1 MLRRTRSALVRKNR
15 GRGWRSRSIGIRF
28 SRRSRTV
35 ALGRFHAT
43 SESYLRYALGR
54 GGGSVSTLH
63 GLLPLFFD
71 RPPPT
76 RRRACSTFSSRTHPF
91 LLFTRIYI
99 YICIYIFFPSTIERE
114 NRDEVLWLGAWVFLE
129 IRRMVGT
136 EIREKRGRIDERGGG
151 RGQRPGR
158 QKGET

>member
-1 MLRRTRSALVRKNR
+1 MRSAGEGGAYQPFTVYFRYSSTAHHLRDAALVP
-15 GRGWRSRSIGIRF
+15 RF
-28 SRRSRTV
+28 
-35 ALGRFHAT
+35 
-43 SESYLRYALGR
+43 LREH
-54 GGGSVSTLH
+54 TL
-63 GLLPLFFD
+63 
-71 RPPPT
+71 
-76 RRRACSTFSSRTHPF
+76 FSSLHIYTH
-91 LLFTRIYI
+91 
-99 YICIYIFFPSTIERE
+99 ICIYIFFPSTIERE